1 LLFDFHPYF
10 DWLIFKDILTE
21 VKVKV
26 NLENLLI
33 VTPNASL
40 NTHFRENRMSEVHLV
55 EEMSRQIVSLPVTVA
70 DGTLSMDTVEI
81 KEGVFLSEGL

>member
-10 DWLIFKDILTE
+10 DWLIFMDILTE

-33 VTPNASL
+33 VTPNASF
-40 NTHFRENRMSEVHLV
+40 NIHFRENRMSEVHLV